1 VIAVDTNV
9 IVRLIISDDQ
19 DQRRT
24 AEGRMAEGFFVSH
37 TVLMEVEW
45 VLRSSYRLT
54 RSAINGALNAL
65 LDLDE
70 IHTPKLASVLW
81 ALDRHAAGADFADM
95 LHLISARGSSA
106 FLTFDQAL
114 VRGAGAEPPLAVE
127 LLR

>member
-24 AEGRMAEGFFVSH
+24 AEGRLPEGFFVSH

-45 VLRSSYRLT
+45 VLRSAYRMT
-54 RSAINGALNAL
+54 RDAINGALNAL
-65 LDLDE
+65 LELDE
-70 IHTPKLASVLW
+70 IHTPKFASVVW

-106 FLTFDQAL
+106 FVTFDQAL
-114 VRGAGAEPPLAVE
+114 VRAAGSDLSLPVE